1 MIDPTPALKPRHGG
15 AEASATPAARP
26 EAEDP
31 KAPAR
36 PGEVQT
42 AERQKQVVPAGPTFD
57 VRLDGET
64 MRLYSELRDP
74 VTDRVLM
81 RLPAGYEPGK
91 DEPPA
96 PPGAPTEA

>member
-15 AEASATPAARP
+15 PEAPAVSAGRS

-31 KAPAR
+31 RAPAS
-36 PGEVQT
+36 PAGVQT

-74 VTDRVLM
+74 VTNRVLM
-81 RLPAGYEPGK
+81 RLPAGYEPSE
-91 DEPPA
+91 DA
-96 PPGAPTEA
+96 AAGAPGVSTEA

>member
-1 MIDPTPALKPRHGG
+1 MIDSAPGLKPRSGG
-15 AEASATPAARP
+15 GDAPATPAARP
-26 EAEDP
+26 EAEAP
-31 KAPAR
+31 KAAGPN
-36 PGEVQT
+36 EVQV

-81 RLPAGYEPGK
+81 RLPAGYEPREE
-91 DEPPA
+91 EPPHA
-96 PPGAPTEA
+96 PGVSADV